1 MRYAKVTNNIPTET
15 SFKQIKN
22 ENPNVS
28 FPKEPSEA
36 LMAEYDV
43 YPIQDT
49 PPTLAVNEE
58 IVSTDLSFDGSTV
71 TKNYTV
77 AETMTMAE
85 WDALQATQADEGML
99 LNKILKLAF
108 IQTELIDQLLAD
120 GTISATDFTP
130 AVRQEYLDIKAAV
143 DRLKA

>member
-108 IQTELIDQLLAD
+108 IQTELIDRLLAD

>member
-43 YPIQDT
+43 YPIQDA

-58 IVSTDLSFDGSTV
+58 ITSTDLSFDGSTV

-77 AETMTMAE
+77 VEVMPLDEWNAAEQKKQDNIDLRLRMQSNYVFVE
-85 WDALQATQADEGML
+85 LVRKL
-99 LNKILKLAF
+99 LDN
-108 IQTELIDQLLAD
+108 
-120 GTISATDFTP
+120 GTIQASDFT
-130 AVRQEYLDIKAAV
+130 AEVRQEFLEMETLV
-143 DRLKA
+143 NRLR

>member
-49 PPTLAVNEE
+49 PPALAVNEE
-58 IVSTDLSFDGSTV
+58 IVSTDLSFDGSIV
-71 TKNYTV
+71 TKNYV
-77 AETMTMAE
+77 VEETMTLAE
-85 WDALQATQADEGML
+85 WNALQQTNQDNRDLSQSKANYVLVELVRKL
-99 LNKILKLAF
+99 LDN
-108 IQTELIDQLLAD
+108 
-120 GTISATDFTP
+120 GTIQASDFT
-130 AVRQEYLDIKAAV
+130 AEVRQEFLDIEIIV
-143 DRLKA
+143 NR

>member
-43 YPIQDT
+43 YPIQDA
-49 PPTLAVNEE
+49 PPALAVNEE

-71 TKNYTV
+71 TKNYV
-77 AETMTMAE
+77 KAETMTLAE
-85 WDALQATQADEGML
+85 WDALQATQADEGMI

-108 IQTELIDQLLAD
+108 IQTELIDRLLAD